1 MRTPVN
7 LTNVTQTIV
16 EALGISIVTGQFADS
31 RFPKEIEI
39 SEKYNAARTV
49 TREAVKMLTSKGL
62 LTSRQ
67 RRGTVI
73 NDESQWNL
81 LDPDVL
87 RWMLERKFSLGLM
100 IEFTQIRLSVEPGA
114 AALAAARATGAER
127 AAISRAI
134 ERMFAAERGE
144 DDPLASDIA
153 FHVAVLDASG
163 NRFYRQLRGMT
174 DTALRFS
181 IRMTNNLK
189 GVRLASAADHKRV
202 ADAILAGNEVDAEAR
217 MRQLIRSALD
227 LMERLR
233 SEQQNEFRQAN

>member
-1 MRTPVN
+1 MRAPDS
-7 LTNVTQTIV
+7 LTNVTQTIL
-16 EALGISIVTGQFADS
+16 EDLGIAIVTGQFIDGK
-31 RFPKEIEI
+31 FPKEIEL
-39 SEKYNAARTV
+39 SEKYGAARTV

-62 LTSRQ
+62 LTSRP
-67 RRGTVI
+67 RRGTLV
-73 NDESQWNL
+73 NDENQWNL

-87 RWMLERKFSLGLM
+87 RWTLERKFSLGLM

-114 AALAAARATGAER
+114 AALAAARASGAER

-144 DDPLASDIA
+144 DDPLTSDIA

-181 IRMTNNLK
+181 IRMTNTLK

-202 ADAILAGNEVDAEAR
+202 ADAILAGNELEAETR
-217 MRQLIRSALD
+217 MRQLIRGALD
-227 LMERLR
+227 LMMRLQ
-233 SEQQNEFRQAN
+233 SEQAGTSRSD